1 MTSKAKVFL
10 IPVPIDEDA
19 INTLPP
25 ATLHILYQI
34 QYFIVERSKT
44 ARHYLKLLGHPMPQ
58 SDINI
63 VEIPKHGTLEYNVIK
78 CWLDEGHPIGILSE
92 SGCPGIADPGAEIVN
107 WAHKN
112 GYFVEPLVGPSSI
125 LLALMASGFS
135 GQSFVFHGYLPNKKD
150 ELAKKLKTLEAN
162 ATRFNQTQVFI
173 ETPYRNVKLFETLIH
188 TLQNTTRLS
197 IQSGLTG
204 KHAYSKTLTIR
215 QWHEAKDNGLSN
227 TIPAIFII
235 G

>member
-125 LLALMASGFS
+125 LLALMASGFWAKAS
-135 GQSFVFHGYLPNKKD
+135 SFMDIFPIKKMNWQKNSKYWKLMLPNTI
-150 ELAKKLKTLEAN
+150 KLKYLLKHLT
-162 ATRFNQTQVFI
+162 ATSNYLKPLFIRYKTQPDFPFKV
-173 ETPYRNVKLFETLIH
+173 
-188 TLQNTTRLS
+188 
-197 IQSGLTG
+197 G
-204 KHAYSKTLTIR
+204 
-215 QWHEAKDNGLSN
+215 
-227 TIPAIFII
+227 
-235 G
+235 